1 MPRLRVL
8 YSKGCP
14 GGEPTANII
23 RELLDS
29 QSAGQKADLSV
40 EEFGHEEFLAL
51 GTPGSP
57 TILLNGRDLFPTKER
72 LFEFS
77 PAASC
82 CRLYATPRGLKSHP
96 TRRMVRE
103 ALDSSREPL

>member
-1 MPRLRVL
+1 MSRLRVL

-29 QSAGQKADLSV
+29 QSAGQKTDLSV
-40 EEFGHEEFLAL
+40 EEFDHEEFLAL

-57 TILLNGRDLFPTKER
+57 TILLNGRDLFPAEER
-72 LFEFS
+72 PTEVF
-77 PAASC
+77 PVASC
-82 CRLYATPRGLKSHP
+82 CRLYATPEGLKSHP
-96 TRRMVRE
+96 TQRMVRE
-103 ALDSSREPL
+103 ALDNARETL